1 MIKNK
6 AFNLTAA
13 VIGVVMQ
20 KEKHKLPLNLAMKVG
35 TTLSATLIVAGCS
48 SLGLGESDFS
58 CPGYPDGVQCMSTH
72 EVYEATNDG
81 NVPRSMD
88 SDGVVHTKGSSNT
101 AQQQNVPDPARNP
114 VGSYVAPNLPNRPIP
129 IRTPA
134 EVMRIWIAPWED
146 TNGDLNVTGYVYTEI
161 EPRRW
166 TIADTAPKSS
176 PVLTPLSV
184 KGARNKT
191 SKKTEQI
198 EYHMP
203 SSANEL
209 EEGAD
214 DLDSLN

>member
-1 MIKNK
+1 MNK
-6 AFNLTAA
+6 SRDLGMATA
-13 VIGVVMQ
+13 VMGFVTR
-20 KEKHKLPLNLAMKVG
+20 KEKLQFPLNFVARVS
-35 TTLSATLIVAGCS
+35 TALSATLVVAGCS
-48 SLGLGESDFS
+48 SLGIGGSEFS

-114 VGSYVAPNLPNRPIP
+114 VGTYVAPNLPNRPIP

-134 EVMRIWIAPWED
+134 EVMRIWVAPWED

-166 TIADTAPKSS
+166 TIAETAPKSS

-214 DLDSLN
+214 YLDSLN